1 MALFIIFES
10 GLQMLADNPSLTIT
24 EKLPCTEFITSVPVT
39 WDETKVLY
47 AKVGEAVVV
56 AKRKENSV
64 HRRYHRQSTTKH
76 RDRPRIHSGRTII
89 HINLI

>member
-10 GLQMLADNPSLTIT
+10 GLQMLADNPVYYYR
-24 EKLPCTEFITSVPVT
+24 ELPCTEFITSVPVT

-56 AKRKENSV
+56 AKRKGEQWFIGGITGN
-64 HRRYHRQSTTKH
+64 QTTKH